1 MSELTAEQWA
11 ESRAVDLA
19 GMSDPESA
27 ATAAH
32 FIAKV
37 AKKPGSREEVATFSR
52 AGRACPDILNRAV
65 ASVDRDRAR
74 SVKSQAKLAAMESKW
89 REERAKSVQQD
100 AKIMRLKQRVEELE
114 KDNKEVRAAHQAG
127 QGNRDKEVAVA
138 VRRAKVAETAKENA
152 DRANAK
158 KLQESKSQV
167 RNLKLKLE
175 VDKNTYRANKHQ
187 MEAELSKLKEQ
198 LQTVEDAASASD
210 EIHNKKIGDLKNKVA
225 AMEADAEGLEKKA
238 AESEAAANSLRLK
251 LVKAQLKVRAAD
263 QRSHELRRAE
273 EDVARYERHCRRMTE
288 LYGGQIIISAYK
300 ESSGSVRSAAGA
312 AGGQAGSSSR
322 RRSAA
327 SKSVDDI
334 MRSAIQAATAGVENQ
349 GLDNDDDEVTVI
361 AIRGPLAG
369 VAANK
374 RKEAA
379 GAKRPPKPA
388 EPTVRIE
395 DLTTEPESD

>member
-100 AKIMRLKQRVEELE
+100 AKIMRLKQRVDELE

-138 VRRAKVAETAKENA
+138 VRRAKAAETAKENA

-187 MEAELSKLKEQ
+187 METELSKLKEQ

-210 EIHNKKIGDLKNKVA
+210 EIHNKKIGDLKNKV
-225 AMEADAEGLEKKA
+225 
-238 AESEAAANSLRLK
+238 
-251 LVKAQLKVRAAD
+251 
-263 QRSHELRRAE
+263 
-273 EDVARYERHCRRMTE
+273 T
-288 LYGGQIIISAYK
+288 
-300 ESSGSVRSAAGA
+300 
-312 AGGQAGSSSR
+312 
-322 RRSAA
+322 
-327 SKSVDDI
+327 
-334 MRSAIQAATAGVENQ
+334 
-349 GLDNDDDEVTVI
+349 
-361 AIRGPLAG
+361 
-369 VAANK
+369 
-374 RKEAA
+374 
-379 GAKRPPKPA
+379 
-388 EPTVRIE
+388 
-395 DLTTEPESD
+395 